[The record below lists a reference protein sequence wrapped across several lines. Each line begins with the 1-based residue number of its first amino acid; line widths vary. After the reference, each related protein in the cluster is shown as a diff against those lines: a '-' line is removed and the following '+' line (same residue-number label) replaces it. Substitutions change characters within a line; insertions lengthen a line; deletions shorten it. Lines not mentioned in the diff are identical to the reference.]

1 MFFCYLNTNF
11 SFKCGFCTKSHAD
24 KQVRLMRLI
33 TIWRMRFKWKIWLRQ
48 ICKFRD
54 SWFLE
59 WNAIKLKLKT
69 PEAPRPWLIL
79 SEVACAFIALVIIE
93 KVSELNT
100 FKTRK
105 RPPRPYH
112 YSIRLRLSGYV
123 VYWAFASLHGGSL
136 ENTLTVIDS
145 AGIWNLPIE
154 KWCLRR
160 KEYL

>member
-1 MFFCYLNTNF
+1 MKYQRFAPSGCKDIGIRYFAFVAKTQFLC
-11 SFKCGFCTKSHAD
+11 KCTD
-24 KQVRLMRLI
+24 
-33 TIWRMRFKWKIWLRQ
+33 IWL
-48 ICKFRD
+48 I
-54 SWFLE
+54 E

-79 SEVACAFIALVIIE
+79 SKVACAFIAFVIIE

-105 RPPRPYH
+105 RPPRPNH

-136 ENTLTVIDS
+136 DNTLTVIDS
-145 AGIWNLPIE
+145 AGIWNLLIE

-160 KEYL
+160 KEYFLAILLTEKANKKKYFLPLNE